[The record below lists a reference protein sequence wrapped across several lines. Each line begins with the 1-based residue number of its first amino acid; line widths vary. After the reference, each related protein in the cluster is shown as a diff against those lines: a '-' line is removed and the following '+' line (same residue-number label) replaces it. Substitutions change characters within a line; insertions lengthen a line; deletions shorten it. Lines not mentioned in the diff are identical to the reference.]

1 MDDIDLRAVGGL
13 SQEAAVRLLAEH
25 GPNALPQPQP
35 PSLAAR
41 VVRQLADPLSVLLL
55 IAGLITLL
63 VLREVSEG
71 AAIVAILVVNVVI
84 GVGQESRADQAV
96 RALRTLTA
104 PMAKVRRDGTV
115 RRVPAAEVVP
125 GDVIE
130 VAAGDRVPADARI
143 LSAGAL
149 AVDEAMLTGESL
161 SADKHPT
168 APAKDGTPLGDRKG
182 ELFSGTLIV
191 RGTGTA
197 LVMRTGADTEM
208 GRIAAALEGGGKSP
222 LERDLAQA
230 SRRIGVLAL
239 GAGTVMVLIGLSRV
253 SQGQAALADIILA
266 GVALAIAA
274 VPESMAAAVTTAMAL
289 GSQRMAKLGVIVRK
303 LPAIEA
309 LGATT
314 VIATDKTG
322 TLTTGRLTVADQ
334 VIASGAGRADT
345 VGAGRAAMP
354 GAGRTDASDA
364 DRVTVSGTGHADTP
378 DAELWRAALRCN
390 DARDGL
396 GDAVDVALQAAA
408 TARGVRLPPGES
420 RLAERPFDAE
430 TRSMTVLTATADGP
444 LLTLKG
450 APEVVLARCAPGPE
464 VDRLAA
470 AVPELARRG
479 LRVLALATSQSPVT
493 SAGSTGSAGRDAAD
507 PDILATSAG
516 SATPGVADLEQLAE
530 LDATGLTP
538 AGLVALSDEIRPS
551 ARSAVADCRAAGIR
565 VVMVTGDHADTARA
579 VAADVGIEPDPV
591 ITGATLD
598 GADRDSAGL
607 ERAGRNGSGRAAL
620 LRQAGVLARVDPATK
635 LELVRA
641 LREHGEV
648 VTMTGDGV
656 NDAPALRHAD
666 VGVAM
671 AGEEGT
677 DVAREAASVVVTNG
691 ELGTIVT
698 GVRHGRGLHH
708 NVASMIGYLLTGN
721 LAEIFLVLVGLLL
734 WPDLVIPLLPV
745 HLLWI
750 NLVLDGIPAIAL
762 GVDRPA
768 GDPLTLRPRRGGLL
782 SRPAVTEMALRALL
796 IGALVFAAVEVA
808 RHLDWSEEQVR
819 TQAVLALVY
828 ARLTLAYVARARRWT
843 FEHGWW
849 HGRAVLIAV
858 LATAALQT
866 LVTLA
871 PPLGA
876 LLALVPLP
884 PLGWAM
890 ALAAGL
896 VTPLLCDLLRLAHP
910 RAERAR

>member
-1 MDDIDLRAVGGL
+1 MEDIDLRTADGL
-13 SQEAAVRLLAEH
+13 SQEAAARLLAAH
-25 GPNALPQPQP
+25 GPNTLPQPHP

-41 VVRQLADPLSVLLL
+41 ALRQLADPLSVLLL
-55 IAGLITLL
+55 IAGLITLV
-63 VLREVSEG
+63 VLREVPEG
-71 AAIVAILVVNVVI
+71 AAILAILLVNVVI
-84 GVGQESRADQAV
+84 GVSQETKADQAV

-115 RRVPAAEVVP
+115 RRIPAAEVVP

-143 LSAGAL
+143 LSAGSL
-149 AVDEAMLTGESL
+149 AADEAMLTGESL

-168 APAKDGTPLGDRKG
+168 APAEDGTPLGDRKG

-197 LVMRTGADTEM
+197 LVTRTGADTEM
-208 GRIAAALEGGGKSP
+208 GRIAGALEGGVKSP

-230 SRRIGVLAL
+230 SRRIGVLAVA
-239 GAGTVMVLIGLSRV
+239 AGTAMVLIGLTRV
-253 SQGQAALADIILA
+253 SQGQAALLDIILA

-289 GSQRMAKLGVIVRK
+289 GSQRMARLGVIVRK
-303 LPAIEA
+303 LSAIEA

-322 TLTTGRLTVADQ
+322 TLTTGRLTVTDQ
-334 VIASGAGRADT
+334 VIASGIGN
-345 VGAGRAAMP
+345 
-354 GAGRTDASDA
+354 
-364 DRVTVSGTGHADTP
+364 ADTP
-378 DAELWRAALRCN
+378 DTDRVAVPGAERADAGLWRAALRCN

-408 TARGVRLPPGES
+408 TAHDVRLPPGES

-430 TRSMTVLTATADGP
+430 TRSMTVLTATAGGP
-444 LLTLKG
+444 LLTVKG
-450 APEVVLARCAPGPE
+450 APEVVLARCVPGPE
-464 VDRLAA
+464 VDRLTA
-470 AVPELARRG
+470 AVPELASRG

-493 SAGSTGSAGRDAAD
+493 SAGSTGFAGSADRDAAG
-507 PDILATSAG
+507 PDVPAVSANSMILD
-516 SATPGVADLEQLAE
+516 VDDLPE

-538 AGLVALSDEIRPS
+538 AGLVALSDEIRSS
-551 ARSAVADCRAAGIR
+551 ARTAVADCRAAGIR

-579 VAADVGIEPDPV
+579 VAADVGIEADPV

-598 GADRDSAGL
+598 SADRDGAGPDGADRD
-607 ERAGRNGSGRAAL
+607 GSGRAAL
-620 LRQAGVLARVDPATK
+620 LRRAGVVARVDPAAK
-635 LELVRA
+635 LDLVRA
-641 LREHGEV
+641 LRASGEV

-671 AGEEGT
+671 AGDEGT
-677 DVAREAASVVVTNG
+677 DVAREAAAVVVTNG

-698 GVRHGRGLHH
+698 GIRHGRRLHH

-734 WPDLVIPLLPV
+734 WPDLVVPLLPV

-750 NLVLDGIPAIAL
+750 NLVLDGIPAIVL
-762 GVDRPA
+762 GIDRPA
-768 GDPLTLRPRRGGLL
+768 GDPLTLRPRRNGLL

-808 RHLDWSEEQVR
+808 RHLGWSDEQVR
-819 TQAVLALVY
+819 TQAVLALVF
-828 ARLTLAYVARARRWT
+828 ARLTLAYVTRARRWT
-843 FEHGWW
+843 FERGWW

-858 LATAALQT
+858 TATLALQT
-866 LVTLA
+866 LVTLV

-876 LLALVPLP
+876 LLVLVPLP

-896 VTPLLCDLLRLAHP
+896 ATPFLCDLLRLIRP
-910 RAERAR
+910 REKRVRRSRSHEELTR

>member
-1 MDDIDLRAVGGL
+1 MEDIDVRAPDGL
-13 SQEAAVRLLAEH
+13 SQETAARLLTEH
-25 GPNALPQPQP
+25 GPNALPQSRP

-41 VVRQLADPLSVLLL
+41 AARQLADPLSVLLL

-63 VLREVSEG
+63 VLREVPEG

-84 GVGQESRADQAV
+84 GVSQETKADQAV

-130 VAAGDRVPADARI
+130 VAAGDRVPADARV
-143 LSAGAL
+143 LTSGAL

-161 SADKHPT
+161 SADKRPT
-168 APAKDGTPLGDRKG
+168 GPAEEGTPLGDRRG
-182 ELFSGTLIV
+182 ELFSGTLVV

-197 LVMRTGADTEM
+197 LVLKTGADTEM
-208 GRIAAALEGGGKSP
+208 GRIAGALEGGGKGP

-239 GAGTVMVLIGLSRV
+239 AAGAAMVLIGLTRV
-253 SQGQAALADIILA
+253 SQGQAALLDIILA

-289 GSQRMAKLGVIVRK
+289 GSQRMARLGVIVRK
-303 LPAIEA
+303 LSAIEA

-322 TLTTGRLTVADQ
+322 TLTTGRLTVVDR
-334 VIASGAGRADT
+334 VPASGL
-345 VGAGRAAMP
+345 
-354 GAGRTDASDA
+354 
-364 DRVTVSGTGHADTP
+364 VSGTGHADVPGTGCADVPGTGRPEGAEGAGRP
-378 DAELWRAALRCN
+378 DAGLWRAALRCN

-408 TARGVRLPPGES
+408 AVRGVRLPPGES

-430 TRSMTVLTATADGP
+430 TRSMTVVTATGDGP
-444 LLTLKG
+444 VLTVKG

-464 VDRLAA
+464 TDRLAA

-479 LRVLALATSQSPVT
+479 LRVLALATA
-493 SAGSTGSAGRDAAD
+493 AGPG
-507 PDILATSAG
+507 AT
-516 SATPGVADLEQLAE
+516 D
-530 LDATGLTP
+530 LDAVDLLP

-551 ARSAVADCRAAGIR
+551 ARQAVAECRGAGIR

-591 ITGATLD
+591 VTGASLE
-598 GADRDSAGL
+598 GGDRAV
-607 ERAGRNGSGRAAL
+607 R
-620 LRQAGVLARVDPATK
+620 LREAGVLARVDPATK

-671 AGEEGT
+671 AGDEGT

-698 GVRHGRGLHH
+698 GVRHGRRLHH

-721 LAEIFLVLVGLLL
+721 LAEIFLVLTGLLV
-734 WPDLVIPLLPV
+734 WPDLVVPLLPV

-768 GDPLTLRPRRGGLL
+768 GDPLTLRPGRNGLL
-782 SRPAVTEMALRALL
+782 SRDAVTEIALRALL
-796 IGALVFAAVEVA
+796 IGALVFAAVEIA
-808 RHLDWSEEQVR
+808 RRLGWSDEQVR
-819 TQAVLALVY
+819 TQAVLTLVF

-843 FEHGWW
+843 LERGWW
-849 HGRAVLIAV
+849 HGRAVLVAV

-866 LVTLA
+866 LVTLVPA
-871 PPLGA
+871 LGS

-884 PLGWAM
+884 PQGWAM
-890 ALAAGL
+890 ALGAAVL
-896 VTPLLCDLLRLAHP
+896 TPLLCDLLRLVRP
-910 RAERAR
+910 GRKGTG